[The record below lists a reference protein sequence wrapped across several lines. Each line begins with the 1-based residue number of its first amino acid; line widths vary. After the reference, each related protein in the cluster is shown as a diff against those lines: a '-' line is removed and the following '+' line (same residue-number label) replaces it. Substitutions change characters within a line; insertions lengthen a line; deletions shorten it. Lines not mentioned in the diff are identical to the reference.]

1 MQESGESVQKP
12 PYADLTPETV
22 LAAVDSFGARTSGT
36 LLALNSY
43 ENRVYQVG
51 LEDGGFIVAKFYRPG
66 RWTDAQIDEEQTFT
80 RELAEREIPVVA
92 PLADEDGRTLFVH
105 AGYRYAVFPRRGGRA
120 PELDDPEHLRRLG
133 RVIGR
138 IHAVGSINAFEHR
151 PSLDV
156 ASFGH
161 ASYHYLAEHG
171 FVPAEVSHNIA
182 QAAERVLE
190 LVEDAFAAVGPVR
203 RLRLHGDC
211 HPGNIL
217 WTDQGPHFVDLDD
230 ARMGPAI
237 QDLWMLVSGTAE
249 AMGAQM
255 RTILDGYRE
264 FFEFDPLELRL
275 VEPLRA
281 LRILHY
287 AAWLARRWHD
297 PAFPRHFPWFNTP
310 RYWEEQLNTLR
321 ELAERLVD
329 PGCEIIV
336 KTL

>member
-1 MQESGESVQKP
+1 LEDPDEPIHKP
-12 PYADLTPETV
+12 PYADLTPDVV
-22 LAAVDSFGARTSGT
+22 LEAVDSLGRRTSGT

-51 LEDGGFIVAKFYRPG
+51 LEDGGFVVAKFYRPG
-66 RWTDAQIDEEQTFT
+66 RWTDEQIHEEHAFT

-92 PLADEDGRTLFVH
+92 PLASDDGRTLFVH

-120 PELDDPEHLRRLG
+120 PELDDPEHLRWLG
-133 RVIGR
+133 RFLGR
-138 IHAVGSINAFEHR
+138 IHAVGAIKAFEHR
-151 PSLDV
+151 PTLDV

-161 ASYHYLAEHG
+161 ASYRYLTEHG
-171 FVPAEVSHNIA
+171 FVPAEVSHNFG
-182 QAAERVLE
+182 QAAEQVLA
-190 LVEDAFAAVGPVR
+190 LVEDAFAAVGPLR
-203 RLRLHGDC
+203 RLRLLGDC

-217 WTDQGPHFVDLDD
+217 WTEQGPHFVDLDD
-230 ARMGPAI
+230 ARMGPAV
-237 QDLWMLVSGTAE
+237 QDLWMLISGSPE
-249 AMGAQM
+249 AMGLQM
-255 RTILDGYRE
+255 RAILDGYRE

-275 VEPLRA
+275 IEPLRA

-321 ELAERLVD
+321 ELAERLLD
-329 PGCEIIV
+329 PACEITV
-336 KTL
+336 KSL